1 MKNTQKVIKK
11 VSGIATYS
19 RLTILLTVYLIFSQ
33 AALAAVIAEGDYLVQ
48 MADSNLAVVSSGMI
62 VRERVTLGQDEQAGI
77 WRFEHLG
84 NDYYKIIAPKLVMVL
99 DSSESKKYN
108 GVPIIIFPWH
118 GGNNQ
123 RWKVIAK
130 GKFYALTN
138 QETGLALDL
147 RGNVQRVGTV
157 FQGYA
162 ENTSR
167 GQLFRLTPMDK
178 QSPPAKARDS
188 HEKNPLVKSFSNGP
202 AGQ

>member
-1 MKNTQKVIKK
+1 MKNTLNVIKK
-11 VSGIATYS
+11 ASGIAAYS
-19 RLTILLTVYLIFSQ
+19 RLIILLTVCLIFPQ
-33 AALAAVIAEGDYLVQ
+33 TALAAIIADGDYLVQ
-48 MADSNLAVVSSGMI
+48 MADSNLAVVSSGMT
-62 VRERVTLGQDEQAGI
+62 VMEQVTLGQNEQSGI

-84 NDYYKIIAPKLVMVL
+84 NGYYKVIAPKLAMVL

-118 GGNNQ
+118 GGRNQ
-123 RWKVIAK
+123 RWKVSAK
-130 GKFYALTN
+130 GEFYTLTN

-147 RGNVQRVGTV
+147 KGNAQRAGTV
-157 FQGYA
+157 FQGYV

-178 QSPPAKARDS
+178 QSPPTKARDS

-202 AGQ
+202 AGR

>member
-1 MKNTQKVIKK
+1 MKTIQRIMKK
-11 VSGIATYS
+11 NSGIAS
-19 RLTILLTVYLIFSQ
+19 WHKLAILLTVYLTFPQ
-33 AALAAVIAEGDYLVQ
+33 AALAAIIADGDYLVQ
-48 MADSNLAVVSSGMI
+48 MADSDLAVVSSGMT

-84 NDYYKIIAPKLVMVL
+84 NDFYKIIAPKRAMVL

-118 GGNNQ
+118 GGRNQ

-130 GKFYALTN
+130 GEFYTLTN

-147 RGNVQRVGTV
+147 KGNEQRMGTV

-162 ENTSR
+162 VNASR
-167 GQLFRLTPMDK
+167 GQLFRLTQMDR
-178 QSPPAKARDS
+178 QNPPAKVRES
-188 HEKNPLVKSFSNGP
+188 NEKNPLVKSFSNGP
-202 AGQ
+202 TAQ

>member
-1 MKNTQKVIKK
+1 MKNTLNVIKK
-11 VSGIATYS
+11 ASGIAAYS
-19 RLTILLTVYLIFSQ
+19 RLIILLTVCLIFPQ
-33 AALAAVIAEGDYLVQ
+33 TALAAIIADGDYLVQ
-48 MADSNLAVVSSGMI
+48 MADSNLAVVSSGMT
-62 VRERVTLGQDEQAGI
+62 VMEQVTLGQNEQSGI

-84 NDYYKIIAPKLVMVL
+84 NGYYKVIAPKLAMVL

-118 GGNNQ
+118 GGRNQ

-130 GKFYALTN
+130 GEFYTLTN

-147 RGNVQRVGTV
+147 KGNAQRAGTV
-157 FQGYA
+157 FQGYV

-167 GQLFRLTPMDK
+167 GQLFRLTPMGK
-178 QSPPAKARDS
+178 QSPPTKARDS
-188 HEKNPLVKSFSNGP
+188 HGKNPLVKSFSNGP

>member
-1 MKNTQKVIKK
+1 MKNTLKVIKK
-11 VSGIATYS
+11 ASGIAAYS
-19 RLTILLTVYLIFSQ
+19 RLIILLTVCLIFPQ
-33 AALAAVIAEGDYLVQ
+33 TALAAIIADGDYLVQ
-48 MADSNLAVVSSGMI
+48 MADSNLAVVSSGMT
-62 VRERVTLGQDEQAGI
+62 VRERVALGQNEQAGI

-84 NDYYKIIAPKLVMVL
+84 NDFYKIIAPKRAMVL

-118 GGNNQ
+118 GGKNQ

-130 GKFYALTN
+130 GEFYTLTN

-147 RGNVQRVGTV
+147 KGNAQRAGTV
-157 FQGYA
+157 FQGYV

-178 QSPPAKARDS
+178 QSPPTKARDS
-188 HEKNPLVKSFSNGP
+188 HEKKTIVKSFSNGP

>member
-1 MKNTQKVIKK
+1 MKTIQRIMKK
-11 VSGIATYS
+11 ISKIAS
-19 RLTILLTVYLIFSQ
+19 WSKLTILLPVCFIFPQ
-33 AALAAVIAEGDYLVQ
+33 IPLAAVLADGDYLVQ
-48 MADSNLAVVSSGMI
+48 MADSNLAVVSSGMT
-62 VRERVTLGQDEQAGI
+62 VMEQVTLGQNEQPGI

-84 NDYYKIIAPKLVMVL
+84 NGYYKVIAPKLAMVL
-99 DSSESKKYN
+99 DSAEGKKYN

-118 GGNNQ
+118 GGKNQ

-130 GKFYALTN
+130 GEFYALIN

-147 RGNVQRVGTV
+147 KGNGQRVGTV

-202 AGQ
+202 VGQ

>member
-1 MKNTQKVIKK
+1 
-11 VSGIATYS
+11 
-19 RLTILLTVYLIFSQ
+19 
-33 AALAAVIAEGDYLVQ
+33 
-48 MADSNLAVVSSGMI
+48 MADSNLAVVSSGMT
-62 VRERVTLGQDEQAGI
+62 VRERVALGQNEQAGI

-84 NDYYKIIAPKLVMVL
+84 NDFYKIIAPKRAMVL

-118 GGNNQ
+118 GGKNQ

-130 GKFYALTN
+130 REFYTLTN

-147 RGNVQRVGTV
+147 KGNAQRAGTV
-157 FQGYA
+157 FQGHV

-178 QSPPAKARDS
+178 QSPPTKARDS
-188 HEKNPLVKSFSNGP
+188 HEKKTLVKSFSNGP